1 MNLRDLNPD
10 RLPRNAA
17 RPRRNGHL
25 LGALDSAKRKRGRKQ
40 VAFAYWMACQER
52 QVAAEMMVGKPKG
65 KKGAKKLKH
74 RHTR

>member
-25 LGALDSAKRKRGRKQ
+25 LGALESSKRKWWRQ
-40 VAFAYWMACQER
+40 EVATAYWFDCVNAQL
-52 QVAAEMMVGKPKG
+52 AAEYSVGKPKG

-74 RHTR
+74 RHG

>member
-25 LGALDSAKRKRGRKQ
+25 LGALESSKRKWARQWVR
-40 VAFAYWMACQER
+40 VSVLAANIER
-52 QVAAEMMVGKPKG
+52 QVAAERAVGKPKG

-74 RHTR
+74 RHG